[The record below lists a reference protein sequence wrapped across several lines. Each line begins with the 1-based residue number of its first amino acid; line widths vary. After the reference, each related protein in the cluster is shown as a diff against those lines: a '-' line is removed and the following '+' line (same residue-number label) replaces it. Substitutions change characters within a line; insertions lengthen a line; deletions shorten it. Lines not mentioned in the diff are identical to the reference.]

1 MHKQYAILLVL
12 SVLFISGCND
22 DNASAE
28 PKAIEP
34 TQSPQV
40 SKKVTVLKDK
50 VTIAIDQALANADF
64 RLLHSKGRRI
74 VVPGLESVE
83 LSLLKSQCGLK
94 PMPESSDVIKTAE
107 QRQQQKNQYAFAKQF
122 NQAIYSKCLKNLAKA
137 K

>member
-1 MHKQYAILLVL
+1 MHKNYSTLLVL
-12 SVLFISGCND
+12 GLLFISACNY
-22 DNASAE
+22 DNASTETKVSE
-28 PKAIEP
+28 PI
-34 TQSPQV
+34 QSPQV
-40 SKKVTVLKDK
+40 SKKVVVVKGK
-50 VTIAIDQALANADF
+50 VALAIEQALASADF

-107 QRQQQKNQYAFAKQF
+107 QRQQQKNQYTFAKQF